1 MSEFQTLLDDIDA
14 LQKAMPKG
22 KPEQDDDENIKASAD
37 GDADDDGIKDGDEDI
52 NDDDDDHDEPDGDE
66 MMGKSFAVTLS
77 DGTEVEAMDGTEL
90 IKALSND
97 IWTQRAQTEQIL
109 SGAVDLI
116 KSLSGQVADL
126 SAKVE
131 RLSKASAGRKS
142 VLNVHEK
149 PDILGKSVAPAV
161 SPQSVLAKA
170 LKAQREGRLGGHQVA
185 EIETYLNRGAEIP
198 HALAAQLAD

>member
-1 MSEFQTLLDDIDA
+1 MSEFQTLLDDLDA
-14 LQKAMPKG
+14 LHKAMPKG
-22 KPEQDDDENIKASAD
+22 KPEQDDDDEIKNAAG

-52 NDDDDDHDEPDGDE
+52 NDENDDENDENDEPE
-66 MMGKSFAVTLS
+66 PMGKSFAVTLA

-97 IWTQRAQTEQIL
+97 ITTQRAQTEQIL
-109 SGAVDLI
+109 SGTVDLI
-116 KSLSGQVADL
+116 KSLSIHVADL

-131 RLSKASAGRKS
+131 RLSKASGRRS

-149 PDILGKSVAPAV
+149 PDILGKSLAPAV